1 MRQRFCYL
9 VGFLQGQAQGEDY
22 LPATQAQADEQER
35 YLCNS
40 WAVSSPQRGSVCI
53 YGGMLEQSIRSF
65 DRVTDQRILR
75 AQPDRLKTYT
85 AREGDTLTAIAQRT
99 NNPRANADQL
109 AILNRFAV
117 SQPITPGRMVKIV
130 ERGY

>member
-1 MRQRFCYL
+1 MTINGNRA
-9 VGFLQGQAQGEDY
+9 FLGTYVIRSQGGTLA
-22 LPATQAQADEQER
+22 AQAAFVEYRNQIYEIVGVTPGFRR
-35 YLCNS
+35 YG
-40 WAVSSPQRGSVCI
+40 A
-53 YGGMLEQSIRSF
+53 MLEHSIRSF

-130 ERGY
+130 ETGY